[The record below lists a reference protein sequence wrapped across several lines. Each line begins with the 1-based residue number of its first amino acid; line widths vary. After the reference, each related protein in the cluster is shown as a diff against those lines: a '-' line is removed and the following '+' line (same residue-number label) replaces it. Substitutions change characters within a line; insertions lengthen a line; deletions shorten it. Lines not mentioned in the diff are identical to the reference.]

1 MIRFICNYLRG
12 CCCKHDFELI
22 AHVKIADY
30 FRGDMRG
37 KRKAYRRIPGR
48 AQKGNGP
55 NRRGVGK
62 QKGMHE
68 HRRAQASCSSVW
80 HAK

>member
-30 FRGDMRG
+30 FRGEKVICGERNTY
-37 KRKAYRRIPGR
+37 KV
-48 AQKGNGP
+48 QKVWVRP
-55 NRRGVGK
+55 
-62 QKGMHE
+62 KGQLITFAHLSECRM
-68 HRRAQASCSSVW
+68 S
-80 HAK
+80 

>member
-30 FRGDMRG
+30 SRGEKVICGERNT
-37 KRKAYRRIPGR
+37 YRCKKCGFV
-48 AQKGNGP
+48 QKVNL
-55 NRRGVGK
+55 
-62 QKGMHE
+62 
-68 HRRAQASCSSVW
+68 
-80 HAK
+80 

>member
-30 FRGDMRG
+30 FRGEKVICGERNTYRCKSVG
-37 KRKAYRRIPGR
+37 SSKRSTY
-48 AQKGNGP
+48 NF
-55 NRRGVGK
+55 
-62 QKGMHE
+62 
-68 HRRAQASCSSVW
+68 CSPIRV
-80 HAK
+80 

>member
-30 FRGDMRG
+30 FRGEKVICGERNT
-37 KRKAYRRIPGR
+37 YRCKKCGFV
-48 AQKGNGP
+48 QKVNF
-55 NRRGVGK
+55 
-62 QKGMHE
+62 
-68 HRRAQASCSSVW
+68 
-80 HAK
+80 